1 MTWAERA
8 KEVISQKGQN
18 GTANTDET
26 AVTRLLAVS
35 AVVTEADSAMSE
47 GLSSVMAVPPTLVLE
62 KHDAST
68 PLTQDPDRWC
78 WPHSP
83 AMNGSEIETFEVRMR
98 QFTQKGLANKDAE
111 TLVDKLILRD
121 RDLDDRRV
129 CLECKHL
136 SGHGAGSWRCGNWKE
151 AGVAISSTYALL
163 PADLVMQLQL
173 CNGFTLHSTSKK

>member
-1 MTWAERA
+1 M
-8 KEVISQKGQN
+8 
-18 GTANTDET
+18 
-26 AVTRLLAVS
+26 
-35 AVVTEADSAMSE
+35 
-47 GLSSVMAVPPTLVLE
+47 
-62 KHDAST
+62 H
-68 PLTQDPDRWC
+68 
-78 WPHSP
+78 
-83 AMNGSEIETFEVRMR
+83 